1 MKELYVC
8 VMCTDIKSIIYKNTV
23 CTRNNFFMIHAYE
36 FVFKLFFY
44 TRIYNIYERSY
55 DTIKNDII

>member
-23 CTRNNFFMIHAYE
+23 CTRNNFFMISYAYE

-44 TRIYNIYERSY
+44 IIYTNVRI
-55 DTIKNDII
+55 DT